1 MRRDVISLL
10 KEAKSKALAVGDTV
24 FANEIEEA
32 LKVPEMKLETPYGTL
47 VAGISSGESS
57 QAAVHLETEALGTI
71 DLCLAE
77 IPNGELAD
85 VFKKTEGYEDGDI
98 RILTWADVFSEDY
111 TRKDTIKASDI
122 RELENSIMEE
132 QEPEREE

>member
-24 FANEIEEA
+24 FAKEIDEA
-32 LKVPEMKLETPYGTL
+32 LKVPELKLETPYGTL
-47 VAGISSGESS
+47 VTEISSGASC
-57 QAAVHLETEALGTI
+57 QAAVHFETEALGTI

-98 RILTWADVFSEDY
+98 RILTWTDVFSEDY

-122 RELENSIMEE
+122 RELEKSFE